1 MNVERF
7 IAMLVLEIL
16 KELCCRLGHFDLCEK
31 AEEGKK
37 EVEAADELK
46 KVHG

>member
-16 KELCCRLGHFDLCEK
+16 KDLCTRLGHFDLCAKCED
-31 AEEGKK
+31 GQK

-46 KVHG
+46 KEHG